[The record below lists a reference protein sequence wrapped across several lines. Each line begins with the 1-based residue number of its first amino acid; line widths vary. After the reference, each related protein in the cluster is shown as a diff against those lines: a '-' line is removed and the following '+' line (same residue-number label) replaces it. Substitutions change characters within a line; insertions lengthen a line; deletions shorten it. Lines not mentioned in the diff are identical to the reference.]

1 MRRGQKEG
9 LLKIYI
15 LEYFVRKR
23 SAKILALSP
32 SSGCHQ
38 HRLRSNFDQS
48 ESSIWAITR
57 ENHFCEL
64 VTREKNKADRK
75 TLADASVRMII

>member
-1 MRRGQKEG
+1 MKN
-9 LLKIYI
+9 LYF
-15 LEYFVRKR
+15 EYFVSKR

-64 VTREKNKADRK
+64 VTREKKQGGP
-75 TLADASVRMII
+75 